1 MAKVKSSFFCQNCGA
16 QFPKWVGKCTSC
28 NEWNTIAE

>member
-16 QFPKWVGKCTSC
+16 QSGKWIGKCPSC
-28 NEWNTIAE
+28 SEWNT